1 MFEMPTPPA
10 KSQQPLVGDR
20 LQQMKAGHGRSID
33 RSMLYVRVRTERKR
47 ADEDH
52 GRQDEDDE
60 RRAAQPRD
68 QLPHAVLPRD
78 GGHERHAREVSSCR
92 IKTNARRSR
101 EGTKK
106 LIVDAWW

>member
-1 MFEMPTPPA
+1 M
-10 KSQQPLVGDR
+10 DD
-20 LQQMKAGHGRSID
+20 RSID
-33 RSMLYVRVRTERKR
+33 RCCTYVRTERKR

-92 IKTNARRSR
+92 IIKTNARRSR

-106 LIVDAWW
+106 LIVDAWC

>member
-1 MFEMPTPPA
+1 MHGFQTKA
-10 KSQQPLVGDR
+10 AALVGDR
-20 LQQMKAGHGRSID
+20 LQQVKAGHGRSTD
-33 RSMLYVRVRTERKR
+33 RSMLCLYVRTERKR

-92 IKTNARRSR
+92 IIKTKTA
-101 EGTKK
+101 TD
-106 LIVDAWW
+106 VC